1 MNIKKSKNLGQKF
14 VLRRKIMYR
23 VFIEDKDGFEIDK
36 GVFDTKE
43 DAEIYKNIHAIDLEP
58 GETIRII
65 KREPLFVKKVGIEF
79 VSFSAYVKDRDNEKD
94 TFYVKDLSKWN
105 WALNGIINYPGKAN
119 EGKVQ
124 FDGGPTKAA
133 VEVYVPWPVEDLAKK
148 RTPSELVTLKAKLFE
163 VAQKMLELYVKKGK
177 GEKFCEFFEEKNELN
192 ITDFWEFKK
201 EFFPGCVKEEIE
213 NKAKCAS
220 SPVWNIENKIKSVGR
235 EKAEYSEKEEVEFAI
250 GEVQYI
256 LNVLKELGE
265 VNNLSHYLI
274 CKW

>member
-1 MNIKKSKNLGQKF
+1 
-14 VLRRKIMYR
+14 MYR

-36 GVFDTKE
+36 GIFDTKE

-65 KREPLFVKKVGIEF
+65 KREPLFVKTVGIEF
-79 VSFSAYVKDRDNEKD
+79 VSFSAYVKDKDNEKD

-105 WALNGIINYPGKAN
+105 WALNGLINYPGKAN

-177 GEKFCEFFEEKNELN
+177 GEKFCEFSEEKNELI
-192 ITDFWEFKK
+192 ITDFWAFKK
-201 EFFPGCVKEEIE
+201 EFFPEWVKEEIE
-213 NKAKCAS
+213 NKAKSTS
-220 SPVWNIENKIKSVGR
+220 SPVWNIEKKIKSVGR
-235 EKAEYSEKEEVEFAI
+235 EKAEDSEKEEVEFAI

-256 LNVLKELGE
+256 LNVLKEADE
-265 VNNLSHYLI
+265 KKLSKVYENSL
-274 CKW
+274 KTLQSLL